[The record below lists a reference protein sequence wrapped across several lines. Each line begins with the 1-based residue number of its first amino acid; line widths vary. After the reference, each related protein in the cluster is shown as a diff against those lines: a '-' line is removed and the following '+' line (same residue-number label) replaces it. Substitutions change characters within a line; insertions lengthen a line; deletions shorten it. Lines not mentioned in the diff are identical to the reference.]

1 MSEKDRQVIKT
12 TSARLWSRAWQRLVE
27 TDHILFL
34 PSKQSRLHRKTTK
47 RDDHNGKTEIGVAA
61 ERNKAVNQHFF
72 FQVMGTCFCGNFHL
86 NSLFEDRK
94 KHLSYILQKL
104 KIFSKKRQKNNF
116 KFLTACSVTHK
127 LFVTSRY
134 V

>member
-61 ERNKAVNQHFF
+61 ERNKAVNEHFF

-94 KHLSYILQKL
+94 KTSILYIKKAKNIL
-104 KIFSKKRQKNNF
+104 KKKNKKQFQILNSLLCHSQTLRD
-116 KFLTACSVTHK
+116 
-127 LFVTSRY
+127 
-134 V
+134 

>member
-94 KHLSYILQKL
+94 KTYILYIKQAKNIL
-104 KIFSKKRQKNNF
+104 KKKKTKKQFQILN
-116 KFLTACSVTHK
+116 S
-127 LFVTSRY
+127 LFCHSQTLRD
-134 V
+134 

>member
-61 ERNKAVNQHFF
+61 ERNKAVNEHFF

-86 NSLFEDRK
+86 NSLFED
-94 KHLSYILQKL
+94 
-104 KIFSKKRQKNNF
+104 SKKTSILYIKKAKNILKKKTKKQFQILN
-116 KFLTACSVTHK
+116 S
-127 LFVTSRY
+127 LFCHSQTLRD
-134 V
+134 

>member
-94 KHLSYILQKL
+94 KTYILYIKQAKNIL
-104 KIFSKKRQKNNF
+104 KKKKTISN
-116 KFLTACSVTHK
+116 S
-127 LFVTSRY
+127 
-134 V
+134 

>member
-94 KHLSYILQKL
+94 KTSILYIKKAKNIL
-104 KIFSKKRQKNNF
+104 KKKNKKQFQILNSLLCHSQTLRD
-116 KFLTACSVTHK
+116 
-127 LFVTSRY
+127 
-134 V
+134 

>member
-94 KHLSYILQKL
+94 KTSILYIKKAKNIL
-104 KIFSKKRQKNNF
+104 KKKTKKQFQILN
-116 KFLTACSVTHK
+116 S
-127 LFVTSRY
+127 LFCHSQTLRD
-134 V
+134 